1 MQNRRACC
9 YCCWRFL
16 LTFSYVYFSLSLC
29 VSTFFLWTV
38 LGYFNGVLPL
48 AMQLNDC
55 KVYFVMLIY
64 IYIGGGWTLVV
75 TISSKSNDHLQGTEV
90 HCFQPTLCV
99 PFVEENSDITARKL
113 ADKEIQEMM
122 YFEGKAVSWIK
133 GESFNK

>member
-9 YCCWRFL
+9 YFCWRFL

-38 LGYFNGVLPL
+38 LGYFNGVLLL

-64 IYIGGGWTLVV
+64 IYRWRLDFG
-75 TISSKSNDHLQGTEV
+75 SDH
-90 HCFQPTLCV
+90 
-99 PFVEENSDITARKL
+99 
-113 ADKEIQEMM
+113 
-122 YFEGKAVSWIK
+122 
-133 GESFNK
+133 